1 MVFVNSFIIL
11 MLCIRAAN
19 SVASYLVFYE
29 FAPNFVVTVTAEVVL
44 LRSSGVS
51 SASEE
56 QRLVNLGAGVKRRS
70 KGESA
75 SEF

>member
-1 MVFVNSFIIL
+1 MFFVNSFIIL

-44 LRSSGVS
+44 LQSSGVS
-51 SASEE
+51 RVVQARNS
-56 QRLVNLGAGVKRRS
+56 VW
-70 KGESA
+70 
-75 SEF
+75 